1 VRRIP
6 LENPQ
11 NRFEAGHTEYLDG
24 ETPTAPLRLYL
35 DQSKTA
41 LVENDSPDVG
51 FRWSINPY
59 RGCVHGCAYC
69 YARPSHEYLGF
80 GAGSDFE
87 RNILVKKRAP
97 ELLRRELRS
106 ARWRG
111 ELVVLSGNT
120 DAYQPIEA
128 GFRLTRACLEVLAE
142 HGNPIHIITKG
153 TLVERDIDVLADL
166 SRHARVGVSV
176 SIPFWDADVARAI
189 EPYVATPQR
198 RIETIR
204 RLSTAGIRV
213 TVNVAPLI
221 PGLGDRDMPRVLE
234 EARAAGARRAAT
246 IMLRLPGPVREVFES
261 RLEAA
266 MPLAKERVLA
276 RTREVR
282 GGKLNDPRFHARMSG
297 SGPYAD
303 SIRALFDATCRRLG
317 YDVSPPEVE
326 EPERHAGAQL
336 SLFDRAGAT

>member
-11 NRFEAGHTEYLDG
+11 NRFEAGRTEYLAG
-24 ETPTAPLRLYL
+24 ETPAAPLRLYL
-35 DQSKTA
+35 DRSKTA

-51 FRWSINPY
+51 FRWSVNPY

-87 RNILVKKRAP
+87 RNILVKKQAP
-97 ELLRRELRS
+97 ELLQKELGAPS
-106 ARWRG
+106 WEG

-128 GFRLTRACLEVLAE
+128 GFGLTRACLEVLAA
-142 HGNPIHIITKG
+142 HLNPVHVITKG
-153 TLVERDIDVLADL
+153 TLVERDIDILAEL
-166 SRHARVGVSV
+166 GQRARVGVSV

-204 RLSTAGIRV
+204 RLAAAGISV

-234 EARAAGARRAAT
+234 EARAAGARRAAM
-246 IMLRLPGPVREVFES
+246 IMLRLPGPVREVFEA

-282 GGKLNDPRFHARMSG
+282 GGRLNDPRFHSRMSG
-297 SGPYAD
+297 RGPYAE
-303 SIRALFDATCRRLG
+303 SIRALFDASCRRLG
-317 YDVSPPEVE
+317 FDRSPPVAD
-326 EPERHAGAQL
+326 PPRPRSGSQL
-336 SLFDRAGAT
+336 SLFD